1 MIIRKAFK
9 FEIMPNGAQIRKMK
23 QFCGCSRFVFNRAL
37 AYQNEQ
43 YEADKSFKFSYNK
56 IANLLPEWKRE
67 LTWLKDCHSQV
78 LQQSL
83 KDLENSFKNFFAKRS
98 DFPKFKRKGEKDSF
112 RFPQGCKLEQQN
124 NRIYLPKIGWIRYR
138 NSRAIVGEMKNVT
151 VSRKCG
157 KWYISVQ
164 TEFEQKT
171 PQPKGG
177 EIGID
182 MGIVRFATLSNG
194 EHFEPINAFKNLKG
208 KLVKLQKQFKHK
220 TKFSKNW
227 QKLKA
232 KIAKLHHKISNIRK
246 NYLHQISSQISQ
258 SHAIVYVEDL
268 QVTNM
273 SKSAKGDVEQH
284 GKNVKQKSGL
294 NRMILDQ
301 SWFEFRRQLDYK
313 LLWNGGHLVAVPP
326 QNTSRTCPCCGHTA
340 KDNRQTQAVFECVE
354 CGYTE
359 NADAVG
365 AINVLKRG
373 QAIQAA
379 LNQKIRAG
387 HVRSACEVNNAVR
400 LSAARTHRSES
411 AKHR

>member
-1 MIIRKAFK
+1 MQILKAFK
-9 FEIMPNGAQIRKMK
+9 FELMPNGAQIRRLK

-37 AYQNEQ
+37 AYRNEQ

-78 LQQSL
+78 LQQAL
-83 KDLENSFKNFFAKRS
+83 KDLESSFKNFFAKRS

-112 RFPQGCKLEQQN
+112 RFPQGFKLEQQN
-124 NRIYLPKIGWIRYR
+124 NRIYLPKICWIRYR

-301 SWFEFRRQLDYK
+301 SWFEFRQQLDYK

-326 QNTSRTCPCCGHTA
+326 QNTSRTCPCCGYTA
-340 KDNRQTQAVFECVE
+340 KENRQTQADFECVE

-359 NADAVG
+359 NADVAG
-365 AINVLKRG
+365 AINILRRG
-373 QAIQAA
+373 HEILAA
-379 LNQKIRAG
+379 Q
-387 HVRSACEVNNAVR
+387 
-400 LSAARTHRSES
+400 
-411 AKHR
+411 

>member
-1 MIIRKAFK
+1 MQILKAFK
-9 FEIMPNGAQIRKMK
+9 FELMPNGAQIRRLK

-37 AYQNEQ
+37 AYRNEQ

-78 LQQSL
+78 LQQAL
-83 KDLENSFKNFFAKRS
+83 KDLESSFKNFFAKRS

-112 RFPQGCKLEQQN
+112 RFPQGFKLEQQN

-301 SWFEFRRQLDYK
+301 SWFEFRQQLDYK

-326 QNTSRTCPCCGHTA
+326 QNTSRTCPCCGYTA
-340 KDNRQTQAVFECVE
+340 KENRQTQADFECVE

-359 NADAVG
+359 NADVVG
-365 AINVLKRG
+365 AINILRRG
-373 QAIQAA
+373 QEILAA
-379 LNQKIRAG
+379 
-387 HVRSACEVNNAVR
+387 
-400 LSAARTHRSES
+400 
-411 AKHR
+411 